1 MSYGRH
7 AIVTLVVLALVSLA
21 YWIGTNT
28 YWGDIDVP
36 TPARGEARTNPTYA
50 AQRFVEELG
59 ARATRNRT
67 LVVPP
72 PSSVIVLS
80 SWNWDLSATRRDA
93 LERWVESGGR
103 LVIDRSV
110 TWRDDFESW
119 SGISYEYNKSAAN
132 ADQDK
137 EREPCRRYRENRR
150 EGASAAGDQV
160 HWLCDFYDQFFDI
173 RTRQPAEWTL
183 GTADTGVQ
191 VARVRVGRGAL
202 TLVNGRPF
210 QQRAIFDGDHAWLLA
225 RAADLRKGDDVHFL
239 SEADYPSLLAL
250 SWQRGGPVVVLALVL
265 VAMLLWR
272 GAVRFGPGAA
282 ATVAARRSL
291 AEQICGT
298 GSFALHHGGADSL
311 HAAAVRALDEAARR
325 RVAGYAHLAANPRT
339 EALARLTN
347 LDPEAL
353 ASAIYHPRTR
363 RPEELGTTI
372 ALLETARRR
381 LLTNTGI
388 ANGFN

>member
-1 MSYGRH
+1 VNYGRN
-7 AIVTLVVLALVSLA
+7 AVVALVVLALVWLA
-21 YWIGTNT
+21 SWVSTNT
-28 YWGDIDVP
+28 YWADIDVP
-36 TPARGEARTNPTYA
+36 MPLRGEARTNPTYA
-50 AQRFVEELG
+50 AQRFVEALG

-80 SWNWDLSATRRDA
+80 SWNWELSATRRDA

-110 TWRDDFESW
+110 TWREDFESW
-119 SGISYEYNKSAAN
+119 SGISYEFNKTALK
-132 ADQDK
+132 ADEDK
-137 EREPCRRYRENRR
+137 QPEPCRRYREERR
-150 EGASAAGDQV
+150 DGKSGDQL
-160 HWLCDFYDQFFDI
+160 HWLCDFDDRFFFI
-173 RTRQPAEWTL
+173 TTRRPAEWTL
-183 GTADTGVQ
+183 SAAETGVQ
-191 VARVRVGRGAL
+191 VARVPVGRGEV
-202 TLVNGRPF
+202 TFINGHPF

-225 RAADLRKGDDVHFL
+225 READLQRGDDVHFL

-250 SWQRGGPVVVLALVL
+250 TWQRGEPVVVLTLVL
-265 VAMLLWR
+265 VAVLLWR
-272 GAVRFGPGAA
+272 GAVRFGPRAA

-291 AEQICGT
+291 AEQIRGT

-325 RVAGYAHLAANPRT
+325 RVAGYAHLAATPRA

-347 LDPEAL
+347 FDPGAL
-353 ASAIYHPRTR
+353 ASAIYHPRLR
-363 RPEELGTTI
+363 RPEELATTI

-381 LLTNTGI
+381 LLMNTGI
-388 ANGFN
+388 SNGFN